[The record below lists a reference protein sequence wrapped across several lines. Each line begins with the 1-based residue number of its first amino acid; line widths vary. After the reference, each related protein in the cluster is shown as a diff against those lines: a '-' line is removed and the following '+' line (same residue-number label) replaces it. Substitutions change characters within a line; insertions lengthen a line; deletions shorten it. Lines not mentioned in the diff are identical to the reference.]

1 MDLFLYEE
9 IMLLALRDDK
19 GTVSSH
25 YAEYAIAGAVLAEV
39 LLESRIAIDN
49 SSKKL
54 IELKDKTRIGDPII
68 DEAVALLAK
77 SRKPVPLQ
85 TWLDQIA
92 NIKELRHK
100 VAKQLCERG
109 ILSAEESKVLLL
121 FTRRVYP
128 EINPE
133 PEKKILQR
141 LRNAIFG
148 SSDEIDP
155 RTMVLISLA
164 HSARLLEEN
173 FGHAEIKLQRE
184 RIKRIVD
191 GEIAG
196 NATKEVITACETV
209 LIVTTI
215 IPTILATTVMVNN

>member
-1 MDLFLYEE
+1 MIKAQFQVTMLS
-9 IMLLALRDDK
+9 MLLLVRYWLR
-19 GTVSSH
+19 S
-25 YAEYAIAGAVLAEV
+25 
-39 LLESRIAIDN
+39 LLESRIEIDT

-54 IELKDKTRIGDPII
+54 IELKDETRFGDPII
-68 DEAVALLAK
+68 DESIALLAK
-77 SRKPVPLQ
+77 SNKPMPLRK
-85 TWLDQIA
+85 WLDQIA

-109 ILSAEESKVLLL
+109 IVSAEESKVLLL

-133 PEKKILQR
+133 PEKQILQR

-148 SSDEIDP
+148 SSDDIDP

-173 FGHAEIKLQRE
+173 LGHKEIKSQQE
-184 RIKRIVD
+184 RIKQIVD

-196 NATKEVITACETV
+196 KATKEVITACETV

-215 IPTILATTVMVNN
+215 VPSILTTTVMINN